1 MSEPHSDFVAPNAVP
16 PPELQDLITRFG
28 QLYTG
33 AVNDVLDGMGVRD
46 RVLPPGI
53 VPLRHGMRFAGR
65 AMPTLGAPSLET
77 DMDKLL
83 LPWMEMLQ
91 SIQPGDVL
99 VTQPNDHQNAHFGEL
114 SSHAAKIAGCQ
125 GVVIDGGCRDIDYI
139 LHQSQLPVFCR
150 YTTPKDIKG
159 RWKLIDHHVPI
170 RIGETTIHVGD
181 FILADL
187 DGIIAI
193 PQDITLE
200 VLEKAEETAG
210 KENLTRKMILAG
222 SPPLDAYLKYRVF

>member
-1 MSEPHSDFVAPNAVP
+1 MSNETIVP
-16 PPELQDLITRFG
+16 AARPDPELQDLIDRFG
-28 QLYTG
+28 RLYTG

-46 RVLPPGI
+46 RVLPHGI
-53 VPLRHGMRFAGR
+53 VALRPGMRFAGR

-91 SIQPGDVL
+91 AIRPGDVL
-99 VTQPNDHQNAHFGEL
+99 VTQPNDNQNAHFGEL

-159 RWKLIDHHVPI
+159 RWKLIDHHVPVK
-170 RIGETTIHVGD
+170 IGETTINVGD

-187 DGIIAI
+187 DGVIAI
-193 PQDITLE
+193 PQEIVHE
-200 VLEKAEETAG
+200 VLQRAEDTAG

-222 SPPLDAYLKYRVF
+222 HPPLDAYLKYRVF

>member
-1 MSEPHSDFVAPNAVP
+1 MSEATEVP
-16 PPELQDLITRFG
+16 AALPDPALQNLIDRYG
-28 QLYTG
+28 KLYTG
-33 AVNDVLDGMGVRD
+33 AVNDVLDIMGVRD
-46 RVLPPGI
+46 RVLPHGI
-53 VPLRHGMRFAGR
+53 VALRPGMRFAGR

-77 DMDKLL
+77 DNEKLL

-91 SIQPGDVL
+91 SIRPGDVI
-99 VTQPNDHQNAHFGEL
+99 VSQPNDNKNAHFGEL

-139 LHQSQLPVFCR
+139 LHQSRLPLFCR

-159 RWKLIDHHVPI
+159 RWKLIDHHVPVK
-170 RIGETTIHVGD
+170 IGETVINVGD

-187 DGIIAI
+187 DGVIAI
-193 PQDITLE
+193 PHELAVE

-222 SPPLDAYLKYRVF
+222 HPPLDAYLKYRVF

>member
-1 MSEPHSDFVAPNAVP
+1 MSETTVVPNALP
-16 PPELQDLITRFG
+16 DPALQDLIARFG
-28 QLYTG
+28 RLYTG
-33 AVNDVLDGMGVRD
+33 AVNDVLDGMGVRNQ
-46 RVLPPGI
+46 VLPHGI
-53 VPLRHGMRFAGR
+53 VALRPGMRFAGR
-65 AMPTLGAPSLET
+65 AMPTQGAPSLET
-77 DMDKLL
+77 DVDKLL

-91 SIQPGDVL
+91 SIRPGDVI
-99 VTQPNDHQNAHFGEL
+99 VSQPNDHQNAHFGEL

-159 RWKLIDHHVPI
+159 RWKLIDHHLPVK
-170 RIGETTIHVGD
+170 IGETVIDPGD

-187 DGIIAI
+187 DGVIAI
-193 PQDITLE
+193 PQALTLE

-210 KENLTRKMILAG
+210 KENLTRTMILAG
-222 SPPLDAYLKYRVF
+222 HPPLDAYLKYRVF

>member
-1 MSEPHSDFVAPNAVP
+1 MSELTEAAHARPE
-16 PPELQDLITRFG
+16 PELQNLIDRFG
-28 QLYTG
+28 RLYTG
-33 AVNDVLDGMGVRD
+33 AVNDVLDGMGIHD
-46 RVLPPGI
+46 RVLPHGI
-53 VPLRHGMRFAGR
+53 VALRPGMRFAGR
-65 AMPTLGAPSLET
+65 ALPTLGAPSLEK

-91 SIQPGDVL
+91 SIRPGDVL
-99 VTQPNDHQNAHFGEL
+99 VTQPNDDQNAHFGEL

-125 GVVIDGGCRDIDYI
+125 GVVIDGGCRDVDYI

-159 RWKLIDHHVPI
+159 RWKLLDHHVPI
-170 RIGETTIHVGD
+170 KIGATCIEVGD

-193 PQDITLE
+193 PKQIAVE

-210 KENLTRKMILAG
+210 KENLTRNMILAG
-222 SPPLDAYLKYRVF
+222 HPPLDAYLKHRVF

>member
-1 MSEPHSDFVAPNAVP
+1 MSNETIVAAALPD
-16 PPELQDLITRFG
+16 PELQDLIDRFG
-28 QLYTG
+28 RLYTG

-46 RVLPPGI
+46 RVLPHGI
-53 VPLRHGMRFAGR
+53 VALRPGMRFAGR

-91 SIQPGDVL
+91 SIRPGDVL
-99 VTQPNDHQNAHFGEL
+99 VTQPNDNQNAHFGEL

-159 RWKLIDHHVPI
+159 RWKLIDHHVPVK
-170 RIGETTIHVGD
+170 IGETTINVGD

-187 DGIIAI
+187 DGVIAI
-193 PQDITLE
+193 PQEIVRE
-200 VLEKAEETAG
+200 VLQRAEDTAG

-222 SPPLDAYLKYRVF
+222 HPPLDAYLKYRVF

>member
-1 MSEPHSDFVAPNAVP
+1 MSEATEVP
-16 PPELQDLITRFG
+16 AALPDPALQKLIDRYG
-28 QLYTG
+28 KLYTG
-33 AVNDVLDGMGVRD
+33 AVNDVLDIMGVRD
-46 RVLPPGI
+46 RVLPHGI
-53 VPLRHGMRFAGR
+53 VALRPGMRFAGR

-77 DMDKLL
+77 DNEKLL

-91 SIQPGDVL
+91 SIRPGDVI
-99 VTQPNDHQNAHFGEL
+99 VSQPNDNKNAHFGEL

-139 LHQSQLPVFCR
+139 LHQSRLPLFCR

-159 RWKLIDHHVPI
+159 RWKLIDHHVPVK
-170 RIGETTIHVGD
+170 IGETVINVGD

-187 DGIIAI
+187 DGVIAI
-193 PQDITLE
+193 PHELAVE

-222 SPPLDAYLKYRVF
+222 HPPLDAYLKYRVF

>member
-1 MSEPHSDFVAPNAVP
+1 MSTIQPALIAPNAIP
-16 PPELQDLITRFG
+16 PADLQDLINRFAR
-28 QLYTG
+28 LYTG
-33 AVNDVLDGMGVRD
+33 AVNDVLDRMGICNC
-46 RVLPPGI
+46 VLPHGI
-53 VPLRHGMRFAGR
+53 VALRDGMRFAGR
-65 AMPTLGAPSLET
+65 AMPVLGAPSLET
-77 DMDKLL
+77 DNDKLL
-83 LPWMEMLQ
+83 LPWLEMLQ
-91 SIQPGDVL
+91 SVRPGDVI
-99 VTQPNDHQNAHFGEL
+99 VSQPNDNENAHFGEL

-170 RIGETTIHVGD
+170 KIGETTIHVGD

-193 PQDITLE
+193 PQELIID

-210 KENLTRKMILAG
+210 KENLTRDMILAG
-222 SPPLDAYLKYRVF
+222 HPPLDAYLKHRVF

>member
-1 MSEPHSDFVAPNAVP
+1 MSNETIVP
-16 PPELQDLITRFG
+16 AALPDPELQDLIDRFG
-28 QLYTG
+28 RLYTG

-46 RVLPPGI
+46 RVLPHGI
-53 VPLRHGMRFAGR
+53 VALRPGMRFAGR

-91 SIQPGDVL
+91 SIRPGDVL
-99 VTQPNDHQNAHFGEL
+99 VTQPNDNQNAHFGEL

-159 RWKLIDHHVPI
+159 RWKLIDHHVPVK
-170 RIGETTIHVGD
+170 IGETTINVGD

-187 DGIIAI
+187 DGVIAI
-193 PQDITLE
+193 PQEIVHE
-200 VLEKAEETAG
+200 VLQRAEDTAG

-222 SPPLDAYLKYRVF
+222 HPPLDAYLKYRVF

>member
-1 MSEPHSDFVAPNAVP
+1 MSNETIVP
-16 PPELQDLITRFG
+16 AARPDPELQDLIDRFSR
-28 QLYTG
+28 LYTG

-46 RVLPPGI
+46 QVLPHGI
-53 VPLRHGMRFAGR
+53 VALRPGMRFAGR

-91 SIQPGDVL
+91 AIRPGDVL
-99 VTQPNDHQNAHFGEL
+99 VTQPNDNQNAHFGEL

-159 RWKLIDHHVPI
+159 RWKLIDHHVPVK
-170 RIGETTIHVGD
+170 IGETTINVGD

-187 DGIIAI
+187 DGVIAI
-193 PQDITLE
+193 PQEIVHE
-200 VLEKAEETAG
+200 VLQRAEDTAG

-222 SPPLDAYLKYRVF
+222 HPPLDAYLKYRVF

>member
-1 MSEPHSDFVAPNAVP
+1 MSNETIVP
-16 PPELQDLITRFG
+16 AARPDPELQDLIDRFG
-28 QLYTG
+28 RLYTG

-46 RVLPPGI
+46 RVLPHGI
-53 VPLRHGMRFAGR
+53 VALRPGMRFAGR

-91 SIQPGDVL
+91 AIRPGDVL
-99 VTQPNDHQNAHFGEL
+99 VTQPNDNQNAQFGEL

-159 RWKLIDHHVPI
+159 RWKLIDHHVPVK
-170 RIGETTIHVGD
+170 IGETTINVGD

-187 DGIIAI
+187 DGVIAI
-193 PQDITLE
+193 PQEIVHE
-200 VLEKAEETAG
+200 VLQRAEDTAG

-222 SPPLDAYLKYRVF
+222 HPPLDAYLKYRVF